1 MTTHLPIQAFS
12 IAKAAE
18 LLDCSKSHIYTLIK
32 QGDLRCFT
40 IGKRGKRIPS
50 AEVEKFQRE
59 RLQSTGRE
67 IGPLDDA
74 AKTGLPSSA
83 VMALLK
89 GSVGRA

>member
-1 MTTHLPIQAFS
+1 MTAHLPIQAFS

-50 AEVEKFQRE
+50 AEVERFQRD
-59 RLQSTGRE
+59 RLSIATGT
-67 IGPLDDA
+67 GNSDDA
-74 AKTGLPSSA
+74 ARTGLPSTA
-83 VMALLK
+83 VLSLLK
-89 GSVGRA
+89 RSAGNV